1 MRAWPL
7 GYPSPV
13 ISSLVTSSSV
23 VRTVEAATR
32 AMQNRCTLIELDLIE
47 VGA

>member
-1 MRAWPL
+1 MVGSWPL

-32 AMQNRCTLIELDLIE
+32 AMQNRTLIELVLIE